1 MNVVY
6 QGEEMIMS
14 NKVVEDVVEEDVS
27 FVFNYKILD
36 VDRFKA
42 L

>member
-27 FVFNYKILD
+27 LVFNYKILD

>member
-1 MNVVY
+1 LNVVY

-27 FVFNYKILD
+27 LVFNYKILD